1 MVRLLARPPRLYMST
16 WLLST
21 SEGTNL
27 VLLRYPDPEG
37 GALAG
42 IWPLK
47 PCWGSS
53 GPNVAAM
60 ARMRPLKHGHH
71 FGLKNGSDSY
81 GADLARLEPFW
92 PGRDEVALDQ
102 KGGCSGP
109 DRPALTQIDQL
120 WLRWTSSGSDGP
132 ALAQVNQL

>member
-1 MVRLLARPPRLYMST
+1 MST

-37 GALAG
+37 AALAG
-42 IWPLK
+42 IWSLK

-53 GPNVAAM
+53 GPNVAAL
-60 ARMRPLKHGHH
+60 ARMRLLKHGQH

-81 GADLARLEPFW
+81 EADLARLEPFW

-102 KGGCSGP
+102 KGSVL
-109 DRPALTQIDQL
+109 ALTGQL
-120 WLRWTSSGSDGP
+120 
-132 ALAQVNQL
+132 